1 MGGFCSTDFTGK
13 KERKIGFTMRVG
25 GGRSGVLDRRNW
37 DSYIVNKKEV
47 RISPRQGL
55 ELMGF
60 PKSFKFPVS
69 NSQALKQLGNSVAVN
84 VIKEIGKKLIDHL
97 KLYKN

>member
-1 MGGFCSTDFTGK
+1 
-13 KERKIGFTMRVG
+13 
-25 GGRSGVLDRRNW
+25 
-37 DSYIVNKKEV
+37 
-47 RISPRQGL
+47 
-55 ELMGF
+55 MGF

-84 VIKEIGKKLIDHL
+84 VVKEVGKKTIDHL